1 MIAALREELDLV
13 AVDYN
18 FFNGWTN
25 ICDVW
30 KPALMANYAATL
42 GYSEV
47 IVGLYLER
55 VRTIGAGIGDPVDK
69 AIYDS
74 LRRIG
79 DLCSSQEHISG
90 YELAGFGKGV
100 DDIADLGNV
109 IEHLKRSK
117 VAKQV
122 SKPYHVALLACHDTF
137 NYYVGERSYDRN
149 IHGDAL
155 VRAFEFL
162 SESTDFEVSVIS
174 DRLLNESPCSLKKYA
189 AVICPHQPVVADSVL
204 SILNNYITNQN
215 GILVQDVRFGL
226 LDPDGLP
233 RGNWCS
239 SLFGIGSIEW
249 GNGAFFKNLNT
260 RESPPIMP
268 LAFSNEMPFTHA
280 LLTAQKGFK
289 VVLPQILEDGTI
301 LKNKGL
307 FVESD
312 NVISMGMLPYLLYGD
327 QRSIWCNF
335 LQQRLLA
342 RLKERSLAF
351 T

>member
-1 MIAALREELDLV
+1 MPVIRGANRVKANPKHIPQFGNFMQFREEKLIEVVKRLSIQIRRAGGKSLGYFGQFFNSHDGIFCLGVIAALREELDLV

-109 IEHLKRSK
+109 IEHL
-117 VAKQV
+117 
-122 SKPYHVALLACHDTF
+122 T
-137 NYYVGERSYDRN
+137 
-149 IHGDAL
+149 
-155 VRAFEFL
+155 
-162 SESTDFEVSVIS
+162 
-174 DRLLNESPCSLKKYA
+174 
-189 AVICPHQPVVADSVL
+189 
-204 SILNNYITNQN
+204 
-215 GILVQDVRFGL
+215 
-226 LDPDGLP
+226 
-233 RGNWCS
+233 
-239 SLFGIGSIEW
+239 
-249 GNGAFFKNLNT
+249 
-260 RESPPIMP
+260 
-268 LAFSNEMPFTHA
+268 
-280 LLTAQKGFK
+280 
-289 VVLPQILEDGTI
+289 
-301 LKNKGL
+301 
-307 FVESD
+307 
-312 NVISMGMLPYLLYGD
+312 
-327 QRSIWCNF
+327 
-335 LQQRLLA
+335 
-342 RLKERSLAF
+342 
-351 T
+351 